1 MKKALRSYV
10 KNMEMISDKLDN
22 IPMSGK
28 TGAKIGWKIG
38 CVLAFNPITAPI
50 ATGVAIGV
58 GTLYGTYKI
67 AKHIVDKEDKA

>member
-1 MKKALRSYV
+1 MLNLSGRSAQSGAEY
-10 KNMEMISDKLDN
+10 SDN

-28 TGAKIGWKIG
+28 TGAKIGYA
-38 CVLAFNPITAPI
+38 LAFNPITAPI

-67 AKHIVDKEDKA
+67 VKHIVDKEDKA

>member
-28 TGAKIGWKIG
+28 TGAKIG
-38 CVLAFNPITAPI
+38 VALAFNPITAPI
-50 ATGVAIGV
+50 ATGVAIGA
-58 GTLYGTYKI
+58 GALYGTYKI